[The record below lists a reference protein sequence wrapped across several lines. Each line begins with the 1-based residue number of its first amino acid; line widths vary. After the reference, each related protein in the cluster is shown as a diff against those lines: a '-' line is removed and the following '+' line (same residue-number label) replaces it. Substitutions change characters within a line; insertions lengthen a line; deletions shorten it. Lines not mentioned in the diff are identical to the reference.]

1 MSLENSQGMEGV
13 LDALET
19 LSADLGESE
28 LSDVLSEER
37 IRSISSEWCHE
48 YQKEMDDSRF
58 TIFSENFLK
67 MEALVIENGKTMQ
80 LHELVDRTE
89 EEYMPLNTNKVIKEL
104 ADATIEEMVVTDEE
118 TKSVGEI
125 EALKTIEIIG
135 EESEA

>member
-1 MSLENSQGMEGV
+1 M
-13 LDALET
+13 
-19 LSADLGESE
+19 
-28 LSDVLSEER
+28 
-37 IRSISSEWCHE
+37 
-48 YQKEMDDSRF
+48 
-58 TIFSENFLK
+58 
-67 MEALVIENGKTMQ
+67 IENGKTMQ

>member
-1 MSLENSQGMEGV
+1 MEGV

-19 LSADLGESE
+19 LSSDLGESE

-37 IRSISSEWCHE
+37 IRSIYSEWCHE